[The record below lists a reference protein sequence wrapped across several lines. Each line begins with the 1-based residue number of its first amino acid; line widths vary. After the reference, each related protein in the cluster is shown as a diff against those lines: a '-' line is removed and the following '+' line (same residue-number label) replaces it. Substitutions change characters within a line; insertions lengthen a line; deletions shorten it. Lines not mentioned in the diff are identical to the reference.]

1 MNEVDGYWGW
11 DLSGEADMEQG
22 LNGVKLVL
30 KVLRDYYASDDKAH
44 SSAEGAG
51 AGIP

>member
-1 MNEVDGYWGW
+1 MDGYWGW
-11 DLSGEADMEQG
+11 DLSGEPDMEQG
-22 LNGVKLVL
+22 LDGLMLVL

-44 SSAEGAG
+44 SSDEGAG